1 MRDSH
6 RELIT
11 AALLIC
17 LGLGYG
23 GWAWFNY
30 DLGTFRRVGPGMFP
44 VGLSAGLIFI
54 GIFLAMPVLGT
65 MRRRQDALP
74 IKSTE
79 AAELLDQP
87 EDQVSSVR
95 PGIFVLLSLVAFAF
109 VLPVFGTAPALFAM
123 VYTAV
128 LAERGR
134 DWLLTPAL
142 IASVLSIL
150 VWLLFKLTLNLPLV
164 MARWPF

>member
-1 MRDSH
+1 MRDTY
-6 RELIT
+6 RELTT

-30 DLGTFRRVGPGMFP
+30 DLGTLRRVGPGMFP
-44 VGLSAGLIFI
+44 LGLGGALVLI
-54 GIFLAMPVLGT
+54 GVFLALPALSNV
-65 MRRRQDALP
+65 RRRHDALP
-74 IKSTE
+74 IGDGD
-79 AAELLDQP
+79 AADILDEP
-87 EDQVSSVR
+87 EEPEGSLRSGV
-95 PGIFVLLSLVAFAF
+95 FVLLSLVAFAF
-109 VLPVFGTAPALFAM
+109 VLPVLGTAPALFAL

-142 IASVLSIL
+142 IASALSVL
-150 VWLLFKLTLNLPLV
+150 VWLLFKVALNLPLV
-164 MARWPF
+164 MLRWPF